1 MTSLAEVASLLTK
14 TVRIEDAC
22 KPCDRIAEYD
32 GFQQPEPGY
41 DAELLSCYMVIAY
54 TATQATPPVH
64 ITFVPVHIPVQS
76 PDPLQPSPSNLAK
89 LKGY

>member
-1 MTSLAEVASLLTK
+1 MTSLAEAASLLTK
-14 TVRIEDAC
+14 TGRIEDAC